1 MLFAEIP
8 KWNVSKKS
16 VLFCVLWCVLR
27 FDVLHAALCCVSYCV
42 VVCTVKN
49 KLYLHI
55 MYISHVGMVTVED
68 TIKLGDN
75 VHQSKNA
82 TEAGQ
87 SSTAFSAW

>member
-1 MLFAEIP
+1 MGNKQL
-8 KWNVSKKS
+8 
-16 VLFCVLWCVLR
+16 
-27 FDVLHAALCCVSYCV
+27 
-42 VVCTVKN
+42 KN

-68 TIKLGDN
+68 AIKLGDN